1 MAREP
6 PRIVGPHRQAAAQR
20 PHQNHQ
26 HPLAVRHPLA
36 RATDHPRPR
45 LLIGHSAPQARN
57 RRACAHPR
65 FTSRRVIP
73 QPSVPRALGKPVSN
87 LINSWQSSA
96 AAIRSRAIGLC
107 VARFHSLTMIVM
119 HNNRNAALKR
129 NSPPPHAVTTAH
141 GRGHAAILPRW
152 RIAILLTPALF
163 VGLLPAVLYAQ
174 SDNGAASE
182 DAVNQQG
189 NAVETQPMKDGIDLR
204 ADDVQAAIR
213 IANPAKLRPG
223 SKVDV
228 TAHFNV
234 APGWH

>member
-1 MAREP
+1 
-6 PRIVGPHRQAAAQR
+6 
-20 PHQNHQ
+20 
-26 HPLAVRHPLA
+26 
-36 RATDHPRPR
+36 
-45 LLIGHSAPQARN
+45 
-57 RRACAHPR
+57 
-65 FTSRRVIP
+65 
-73 QPSVPRALGKPVSN
+73 
-87 LINSWQSSA
+87 
-96 AAIRSRAIGLC
+96 
-107 VARFHSLTMIVM
+107 MIVM
-119 HNNRNAALKR
+119 HNNLNAALKR

-234 APGWH
+234 APGWHIYGAPLPAGEDMTSTSMSFDQSVAAHQSLKMPPPTPVRFDALGETLPVYQGEFAASAQLQLAPDIKPGPQVVPGTLSFQECNNMMCKMPRQVPFSLPINVTD